1 MTEQGTPL
9 TSVFYRRDGL
19 DPGPELRA
27 AQREEPVRHVQDFWL
42 YTTGE
47 YWLVTRHADV
57 RRVLADSETFAMHDP
72 DRSRILPPELLNAD
86 APEHTR
92 LRHVLAPEFTVKRV
106 RGLEPMITAA
116 VDGLLDGMES
126 TGAPADLM
134 SAFALPL
141 PAMVIC
147 DLLGVPVED
156 REDFQRRARISL
168 DLSLPMEQ
176 RLAANQRSHDYMAV
190 LVEGKRRNPDERLIG
205 RLIREHDDAV
215 SDDELVGVADILL
228 LAGHETV
235 SNMIGLA
242 TLALLTHPEQA
253 ARLRSAAP
261 DDPVIGTAVEEL
273 LRHLAVSSTALAR
286 TARRDTDIAGV
297 AIKAGDQVVCQ
308 LPVANRDPALGTGMD
323 HLDIEREPVS
333 HLTFG
338 HGVHR
343 CLGASLAQAELRVA
357 LPALLRRFPRLAL
370 TCAPEDL
377 PYRHNHEVY
386 GLYSLPVTW

>member
-19 DPGPELRA
+19 DPGPELRD
-27 AQREEPVRHVQDFWL
+27 AQREEPVRRVQDFWL

-47 YWLVTRHADV
+47 YWLVTRYADV

-72 DRSRILPPELLNAD
+72 ARSQILPPELLNAD

-116 VDGLLDGMES
+116 VDGLLDVMES

-141 PAMVIC
+141 PAMVMC

-176 RLAANQRSHDYMAV
+176 RLAANRQSHDYMAV
-190 LVEGKRRNPDERLIG
+190 LVEGKRREPDERLIG

-235 SNMIGLA
+235 SNMLGLA
-242 TLALLTHPEQA
+242 TLALLTRPEQA
-253 ARLRSAAP
+253 ARLRDAAP

-286 TARRDTDIAGV
+286 TARRDTEIAGV
-297 AIKAGDQVVCQ
+297 AVKAGDQVVCQ
-308 LPVANRDPALGTGMD
+308 LPVANRDPALGVGMD
-323 HLDIEREPVS
+323 HLDIGREPVS

-338 HGVHR
+338 HGAHR

-370 TCAPEDL
+370 TGSPEDL
-377 PYRHNHEVY
+377 SYRHNHEVY